1 MSHLLDL
8 QGQEAGLGRCL
19 GSGGEGAVYSVPSR
33 PGLVAK
39 IYTRTLDDHM
49 SRKLAAMVQ
58 LGTEALASFAAWPQN
73 VLADERT
80 GHVVGFL
87 MPRVEGHRE
96 IHTLYGPIDRKNA
109 FPDASWAFLVR
120 AARNVAA
127 AFDVVHQHGHVI
139 GDVNQGNVVVSR
151 KATVQLIDCDSFQIT
166 HLGRMYPCRVG
177 VPLFTPPELQGQ
189 KLEEVTRTPDHDR
202 FGLAVLI
209 FHLLFMGRHPY
220 AGRHPE
226 RAIPVQAAIREGLF
240 AFGWDAARQGW
251 QPPPHSLRLQ
261 EASAPVTRLFE
272 TAFGRD
278 VAAGGARPT
287 AAEWV
292 QVLDELE
299 TGAEMCGE
307 DPRHVYA
314 RASGACPWCRIEK
327 EGGPSFFF
335 LTPGAASDAFD
346 LQATWKAIEAVRPP
360 GPALLP
366 GPPPGPK
373 PAGRPLPEEVQTWR
387 SFRLV
392 IGASLVCLCALYLW
406 LGWKMGLLGIVGL
419 LAFRRSRPERAE
431 REERLAALAAGERD
445 RARLES
451 HWEEMCGET
460 RFRACLQEL
469 EAAKNALEGV
479 RAQEEGEWRELADRF
494 REVGLEYHLKS
505 FALEFAR
512 IPGFGKDELSAL
524 ELAGL
529 TTAADLQPESLE
541 GIPGLDPTVVKGLLL
556 FKEVAARSYA
566 FDPATGIPER
576 DQKLLAESQ
585 TRRRDELIKK
595 LQWGATELTELRRQ
609 ILATREVLG
618 RAHEDLQRRL
628 AQLRADVAG
637 T

>member
-1 MSHLLDL
+1 
-8 QGQEAGLGRCL
+8 
-19 GSGGEGAVYSVPSR
+19 
-33 PGLVAK
+33 
-39 IYTRTLDDHM
+39 
-49 SRKLAAMVQ
+49 
-58 LGTEALASFAAWPQN
+58 
-73 VLADERT
+73 
-80 GHVVGFL
+80 
-87 MPRVEGHRE
+87 
-96 IHTLYGPIDRKNA
+96 
-109 FPDASWAFLVR
+109 
-120 AARNVAA
+120 
-127 AFDVVHQHGHVI
+127 
-139 GDVNQGNVVVSR
+139 
-151 KATVQLIDCDSFQIT
+151 
-166 HLGRMYPCRVG
+166 
-177 VPLFTPPELQGQ
+177 
-189 KLEEVTRTPDHDR
+189 
-202 FGLAVLI
+202 
-209 FHLLFMGRHPY
+209 
-220 AGRHPE
+220 
-226 RAIPVQAAIREGLF
+226 
-240 AFGWDAARQGW
+240 
-251 QPPPHSLRLQ
+251 
-261 EASAPVTRLFE
+261 
-272 TAFGRD
+272 
-278 VAAGGARPT
+278 
-287 AAEWV
+287 
-292 QVLDELE
+292 
-299 TGAEMCGE
+299 
-307 DPRHVYA
+307 
-314 RASGACPWCRIEK
+314 
-327 EGGPSFFF
+327 
-335 LTPGAASDAFD
+335 
-346 LQATWKAIEAVRPP
+346 
-360 GPALLP
+360 
-366 GPPPGPK
+366 
-373 PAGRPLPEEVQTWR
+373 
-387 SFRLV
+387 
-392 IGASLVCLCALYLW
+392 
-406 LGWKMGLLGIVGL
+406 MGLLGIVGL